1 MSSPEEALK
10 TAVINYLSGDGVS
23 VLNKQTISRYSTLF
37 SIQEMNDNSELFD
50 SKSATLNDN
59 FTIVDI
65 ITHIIN
71 VPSQTLFDPN
81 IIPNRPDMTIDIYNQ
96 HKEQI
101 PFNLEYSSVPIDDIL
116 LTLPSEQI
124 NWSNISQR
132 RDFTKQT
139 ILDNISNMTADD
151 LQNIINKRPNLL

>member
-81 IIPNRPDMTIDIYNQ
+81 IIPNRPEMTIDIYNQ

-139 ILDNISNMTADD
+139 ILDNISNMTEDD

>member
-124 NWSNISQR
+124 NWY
-132 RDFTKQT
+132 F
-139 ILDNISNMTADD
+139 
-151 LQNIINKRPNLL
+151 

>member
-50 SKSATLNDN
+50 SKSATLNDI

-81 IIPNRPDMTIDIYNQ
+81 IIVNRPDMTIDIYNQ

-101 PFNLEYSSVPIDDIL
+101 PFNLEYSSVSIDDIL

>member
-81 IIPNRPDMTIDIYNQ
+81 IIVNRPDMTIDIYNQ

-101 PFNLEYSSVPIDDIL
+101 PFNLEYSSVSIDDIL